1 MIIFFGIISIAI
13 GAFYLDMAVDD
24 FEYVEDFITGLAQT
38 LIGVA
43 FILIGIGL
51 LFSCP

>member
-1 MIIFFGIISIAI
+1 MITLFGIISIAI
-13 GAFYLDMAVDD
+13 GVLIVVDAVDD
-24 FEYVEDFITGLAQT
+24 FEYIDDFITGLAQT